1 MGWVRFLLAAA
12 VVFHHS
18 STPWNLPLVDG
29 HQAVRLFYIISGFY
43 MALILDRKYPATR
56 EGIWLFY
63 GNRALRIFPIYWV
76 VLAAAGLF
84 YAAAWVWLGRMPERL
99 GWYLPLLESGH
110 STFLAGLSLS
120 QLTLFGLDGFNL
132 FDFHASEL
140 GWGGTVP
147 GGKSAGFLCLVPQ
160 AWTLAVELS
169 FYLFVPLVVRA
180 KTGLLAWLCA
190 AGFAVRVG
198 LWLWQPAATGSL
210 TYFWF
215 PLQLPFF
222 LLGILSYRWM
232 GVGGAAWKSSSGM
245 WGSRMLMLGLLFGY
259 GLLPEGWD
267 QAISCGLLAL
277 LMPGLFEGEGKW
289 QRWVG
294 ELSYPVYVVHI
305 LAKWMILASQG
316 VEKTGSGEVSGL
328 WLLAGSVLAA
338 GLIEK
343 VVGTPLERWRQ
354 RRHLGLFRPPG
365 TPHPPQTN

>member
-1 MGWVRFLLAAA
+1 
-12 VVFHHS
+12 
-18 STPWNLPLVDG
+18 
-29 HQAVRLFYIISGFY
+29 
-43 MALILDRKYPATR
+43 
-56 EGIWLFY
+56 
-63 GNRALRIFPIYWV
+63 
-76 VLAAAGLF
+76 
-84 YAAAWVWLGRMPERL
+84 
-99 GWYLPLLESGH
+99 
-110 STFLAGLSLS
+110 
-120 QLTLFGLDGFNL
+120 
-132 FDFHASEL
+132 
-140 GWGGTVP
+140 
-147 GGKSAGFLCLVPQ
+147 
-160 AWTLAVELS
+160 
-169 FYLFVPLVVRA
+169 
-180 KTGLLAWLCA
+180 
-190 AGFAVRVG
+190 
-198 LWLWQPAATGSL
+198 
-210 TYFWF
+210 
-215 PLQLPFF
+215 
-222 LLGILSYRWM
+222 
-232 GVGGAAWKSSSGM
+232 
-245 WGSRMLMLGLLFGY
+245 MLGLLFGY